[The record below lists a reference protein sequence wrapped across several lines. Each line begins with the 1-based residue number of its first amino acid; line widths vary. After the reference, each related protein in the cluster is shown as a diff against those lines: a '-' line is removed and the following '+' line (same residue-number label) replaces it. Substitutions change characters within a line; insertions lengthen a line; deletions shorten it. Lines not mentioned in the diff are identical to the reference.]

1 MFSKKKIY
9 KSKKIINMAQN
20 MTQNMTQNMAQN
32 MAPTINDNILNINNL
47 FNFVDDTIDGKNVL
61 YYIGEKYGNSSLLL
75 AINLNNNLIYKYSN
89 EWLYLI
95 DVYYHKSKDYY
106 KELVKLYHHIN
117 KNKQKLLIFDY
128 DIISF
133 ITPFSLG
140 TVHGYTGFFN
150 AIIYYINNIDKFK
163 DHKIAIYKKSQKGMI
178 DMINHLVNKNI
189 IDFNKIIMLDDNICY
204 CFKSVYFIENKYHVF
219 DKDLPDIVSTQFID
233 KYIKPDRE
241 NEVYMKSLE
250 LPHNLD
256 RLLIIKGVNSVNL
269 TGDGIFLNKDI
280 EHFKNKM
287 KLTLIEPGIIDEI
300 KLIHIIQS
308 CSIFVVSWGTSFFKN
323 FIYISDKC
331 KKIIVL
337 ILQNSNF
344 YNQYL
349 DHKPHL
355 STMYKNAQIEY
366 IVTDSSLNNIL
377 F

>member
-1 MFSKKKIY
+1 MF
-9 KSKKIINMAQN
+9 
-20 MTQNMTQNMAQN
+20 
-32 MAPTINDNILNINNL
+32 
-47 FNFVDDTIDGKNVL
+47 
-61 YYIGEKYGNSSLLL
+61 
-75 AINLNNNLIYKYSN
+75 
-89 EWLYLI
+89 
-95 DVYYHKSKDYY
+95 
-106 KELVKLYHHIN
+106 
-117 KNKQKLLIFDY
+117 
-128 DIISF
+128 DIIS
-133 ITPFSLG
+133 
-140 TVHGYTGFFN
+140 
-150 AIIYYINNIDKFK
+150 
-163 DHKIAIYKKSQKGMI
+163 
-178 DMINHLVNKNI
+178 HLVNKNI

-204 CFKSVYFIENKYHVF
+204 RFKSVYFIENKYHVF
-219 DKDLPDIVSTQFID
+219 DKDFPDIISEQFID
-233 KYIKPDRE
+233 KYIKSDRE
-241 NEVYMKSLE
+241 NEVYMKSFKILE
-250 LPHNLD
+250 NLD

>member
-20 MTQNMTQNMAQN
+20 MTQNMTQNMA
-32 MAPTINDNILNINNL
+32 PTINNNILNINNL
-47 FNFVDDTIDGKNVL
+47 FNFVDNTIDGKNVL
-61 YYIGEKYGNSSLLL
+61 YYIGGKYGNSSLLL

-95 DVYYHKSKDYY
+95 DIYYHKSNDYY
-106 KELVKLYHHIN
+106 NELVKLYHHIN
-117 KNKQKLLIFDY
+117 KNKQKILTIDH

-163 DHKIAIYKKSQKGMI
+163 DHKIAIYRKSQKGMI
-178 DMINHLVNKNI
+178 DIISHLVNKNI
-189 IDFNKIIMLDDNICY
+189 IDFNKIIILDNNICY

-241 NEVYMKSLE
+241 NEVYMKSFNILE
-250 LPHNLD
+250 NLD

-287 KLTLIEPGIIDEI
+287 HLTLVEPGITDEI

-308 CSIFVVSWGTSFFKN
+308 CSVFVVSWGTSFFKN

-344 YNQYL
+344 YKQYL
-349 DHKPHL
+349 DLKPHL
-355 STMYKNAQIEY
+355 STMYKNAKIQY

>member
-20 MTQNMTQNMAQN
+20 MTQNM
-32 MAPTINDNILNINNL
+32 APTINDNILNINNL
-47 FNFVDDTIDGKNVL
+47 FKFVDDTIDGKNVL

-95 DVYYHKSKDYY
+95 DIYYHKSKDYY
-106 KELVKLYHHIN
+106 NELVKLYHHIN
-117 KNKQKLLIFDY
+117 KNKQKLLIFDH

-163 DHKIAIYKKSQKGMI
+163 DHKIAIYKKSQKGMFDI
-178 DMINHLVNKNI
+178 ISHLVNKNI
-189 IDFNKIIMLDDNICY
+189 IDFNKIIILDDNICY
-204 CFKSVYFIENKYHVF
+204 CFKSIYFIENKYHVF
-219 DKDLPDIVSTQFID
+219 DKDLPDTISEQFIN

-241 NEVYMKSLE
+241 NEVYIKSLG

-280 EHFKNKM
+280 EHFKNRM
-287 KLTLIEPGIIDEI
+287 HLTLVEPGIIDEI

-349 DHKPHL
+349 DCKPIL
-355 STMYKNAQIEY
+355 YTTYKNAQIEY

>member
-1 MFSKKKIY
+1 MFSKKIIY
-9 KSKKIINMAQN
+9 KSKN
-20 MTQNMTQNMAQN
+20 MTQNMIQNMSQN
-32 MAPTINDNILNINNL
+32 MSQNIAPTINDNTLNINNL
-47 FNFVDDTIDGKNVL
+47 FNFVDHSIDGKNVL
-61 YYIGEKYGNSSLLL
+61 YYIGEKCGNSSLLL

-95 DVYYHKSKDYY
+95 DIYYHKSKDYY
-106 KELVKLYHHIN
+106 IQLVNLYYNIIN
-117 KNKQKLLIFDY
+117 KKR
-128 DIISF
+128 IIIDNDVVSF

-163 DHKIAIYKKSQKGMI
+163 DHKIAIYKKSQKGMFDI
-178 DMINHLVNKNI
+178 ISHLVNKNI
-189 IDFNKIIMLDDNICY
+189 IDFNKIIILDDNICY
-204 CFKSVYFIENKYHVF
+204 CFKSIYFIQNKYHVF
-219 DKDLPDIVSTQFID
+219 DKDFPDIISEQFID

-241 NEVYMKSLE
+241 NEVYMKSFK
-250 LPHNLD
+250 LPENLD

-366 IVTDSSLNNIL
+366 IVTDSSLNNVSL
-377 F
+377 